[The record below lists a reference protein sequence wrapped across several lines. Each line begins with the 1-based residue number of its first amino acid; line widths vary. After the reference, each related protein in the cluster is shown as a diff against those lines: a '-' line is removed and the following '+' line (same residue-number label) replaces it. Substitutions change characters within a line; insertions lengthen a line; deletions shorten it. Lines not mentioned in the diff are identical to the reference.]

1 MIEKFVEVIDGII
14 ITGGDFDIDPEIY
27 GEKVLSNKVSTKV
40 DRTKFEFEIT
50 KKALNIGL
58 PVLGICGGQQLLNV
72 VLGGTLIQHIP
83 DEIKGLI
90 NHEQTNPRNE
100 PSHTI
105 KIIKNTKLYEITK
118 AENMFVNSAHHQAVK
133 TLGQNLIVNCSTED
147 GVIEGIENPDAEFC
161 IGVQWHPEFLI
172 DKKDIE
178 IFKSLIESSEIL
190 KDKIIRLSK
199 IISHAGICSRREAE
213 QLIDNGKVEINGKIY
228 NEYTI
233 RNDII
238 KTIVVSGEV
247 LKKRKPLMD
256 L

>member
-1 MIEKFVEVIDGII
+1 MKNPVIGITLDAENNQNYSMFPWYASRKNYSDSVVLAGGTPVFLPHNLNMIEKFIEVIDGII

-72 VLGGTLIQHIP
+72 VLGGTLIEHIP

-147 GVIEGIENPDAEFC
+147 GVIEGIENHDAEFC

-172 DKKDIE
+172 TKSDVAIIE
-178 IFKSLIESSEIL
+178 DFVKNAL
-190 KDKIIRLSK
+190 
-199 IISHAGICSRREAE
+199 
-213 QLIDNGKVEINGKIY
+213 
-228 NEYTI
+228 
-233 RNDII
+233 
-238 KTIVVSGEV
+238 
-247 LKKRKPLMD
+247 
-256 L
+256 

>member
-1 MIEKFVEVIDGII
+1 MKNPVIGITLDAENNQNYSMFPWYASRKNYSDSVVLAGGTPVFLPHNLNMIEKFIEVIDGII

-147 GVIEGIENPDAEFC
+147 GVIEGIENPDLEFC

-178 IFKSLIESSEIL
+178 IFKSLIESS
-190 KDKIIRLSK
+190 
-199 IISHAGICSRREAE
+199 
-213 QLIDNGKVEINGKIY
+213 
-228 NEYTI
+228 
-233 RNDII
+233 RNF
-238 KTIVVSGEV
+238 E
-247 LKKRKPLMD
+247 R
-256 L
+256 

>member
-1 MIEKFVEVIDGII
+1 MFPWYASRKNYSDSVVLAGGTPVFLPHNLNMIEKFIEVIDGII

-100 PSHTI
+100 PSHII

-178 IFKSLIESSEIL
+178 IFKSLIESS
-190 KDKIIRLSK
+190 
-199 IISHAGICSRREAE
+199 
-213 QLIDNGKVEINGKIY
+213 
-228 NEYTI
+228 
-233 RNDII
+233 RNF
-238 KTIVVSGEV
+238 E
-247 LKKRKPLMD
+247 R
-256 L
+256 

>member
-1 MIEKFVEVIDGII
+1 
-14 ITGGDFDIDPEIY
+14 
-27 GEKVLSNKVSTKV
+27 LSNKVSTKV

-147 GVIEGIENPDAEFC
+147 GVIEGIENPDLEFC

-178 IFKSLIESSEIL
+178 IFKSLIESS
-190 KDKIIRLSK
+190 
-199 IISHAGICSRREAE
+199 
-213 QLIDNGKVEINGKIY
+213 
-228 NEYTI
+228 
-233 RNDII
+233 RNF
-238 KTIVVSGEV
+238 E
-247 LKKRKPLMD
+247 R
-256 L
+256 

>member
-1 MIEKFVEVIDGII
+1 MKNPVIGITLDAENNQNYSMFPWYASRKNYSDSVVLAGGTPVFLPHNLNMIEKFIEVIDGII

-72 VLGGTLIQHIP
+72 VLGGTLIQHLP

-147 GVIEGIENPDAEFC
+147 GVIEGIENPDVEFC

-178 IFKSLIESSEIL
+178 IFKSLIESS
-190 KDKIIRLSK
+190 
-199 IISHAGICSRREAE
+199 
-213 QLIDNGKVEINGKIY
+213 
-228 NEYTI
+228 
-233 RNDII
+233 RNF
-238 KTIVVSGEV
+238 E
-247 LKKRKPLMD
+247 R
-256 L
+256 

>member
-1 MIEKFVEVIDGII
+1 MIITLNLNFKNIMKNPVIGITLDTENNQNYSKFPWYASRKNYSDSVVLAGGTPVFLPHNLNMIEKFIEVIDGII
-14 ITGGDFDIDPEIY
+14 VTGGDFDIDPKIY

-118 AENMFVNSAHHQAVK
+118 TENMFVNSAHHQAVK

-178 IFKSLIESSEIL
+178 IFKSLIESS
-190 KDKIIRLSK
+190 
-199 IISHAGICSRREAE
+199 
-213 QLIDNGKVEINGKIY
+213 
-228 NEYTI
+228 
-233 RNDII
+233 RNF
-238 KTIVVSGEV
+238 E
-247 LKKRKPLMD
+247 R
-256 L
+256 

>member
-1 MIEKFVEVIDGII
+1 MIITLNLNFKNIMKNPVIGITLDAENNQNYSMFPWYASRKNYSDSVVLAGGTPVFLPHNLNMIEKFIEVIDGII

-147 GVIEGIENPDAEFC
+147 GVIEGIENPDLEFC

-178 IFKSLIESSEIL
+178 IFKSLIESS
-190 KDKIIRLSK
+190 
-199 IISHAGICSRREAE
+199 
-213 QLIDNGKVEINGKIY
+213 
-228 NEYTI
+228 
-233 RNDII
+233 RNF
-238 KTIVVSGEV
+238 E
-247 LKKRKPLMD
+247 R
-256 L
+256 

>member
-1 MIEKFVEVIDGII
+1 MKNPVIGITLDAENNQNYSMFPWYASRKNYSDSVVLAGGTPVFLPHNLNMIEKFIEVIDGII

-100 PSHTI
+100 PSHKI

-147 GVIEGIENPDAEFC
+147 GVIEGIENPDLEFC

-178 IFKSLIESSEIL
+178 IFKSLIESS
-190 KDKIIRLSK
+190 
-199 IISHAGICSRREAE
+199 
-213 QLIDNGKVEINGKIY
+213 
-228 NEYTI
+228 
-233 RNDII
+233 RNF
-238 KTIVVSGEV
+238 E
-247 LKKRKPLMD
+247 R
-256 L
+256 

>member
-1 MIEKFVEVIDGII
+1 MIITLNLNFKNIMKNPVIGITLDAENNQNYSMFPWYASRKNYSDSVVLAGGTPVFLPHNLNMIEKFIEVIDGII

-147 GVIEGIENPDAEFC
+147 GVIEGIENPDVEFC

-178 IFKSLIESSEIL
+178 IFKSLIESS
-190 KDKIIRLSK
+190 
-199 IISHAGICSRREAE
+199 
-213 QLIDNGKVEINGKIY
+213 
-228 NEYTI
+228 
-233 RNDII
+233 RNF
-238 KTIVVSGEV
+238 E
-247 LKKRKPLMD
+247 R
-256 L
+256 